1 MSSLID
7 WMKHAEHWGGSRT
20 PTLNQT
26 GLLNAAICWTMR
38 YQRLSS
44 NVVASSGVSR

>member
-1 MSSLID
+1 MSSATD

-26 GLLNAAICWTMR
+26 GLLNAAIWWTMR
-38 YQRLSS
+38 
-44 NVVASSGVSR
+44 